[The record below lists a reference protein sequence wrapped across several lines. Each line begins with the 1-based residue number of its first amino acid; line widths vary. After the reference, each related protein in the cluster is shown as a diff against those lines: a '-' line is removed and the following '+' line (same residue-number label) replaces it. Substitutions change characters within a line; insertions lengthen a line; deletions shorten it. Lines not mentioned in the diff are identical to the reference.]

1 MERMPA
7 VKQRSVRKGI
17 TAGTA
22 ALFALLLV
30 LTLVSCGESG
40 TGGKTGNT
48 ANSAETGPARETR
61 SVRILATSDLH
72 GKFMPWDYSMNEESR
87 KGSAAQLSSA
97 IADHRTDETLLVDAG
112 DLIQGNFAD
121 LFVHRDGVHPMVRAM
136 NQMGYD
142 VWVTGNHDYNFGM
155 DTLRKTIADL
165 HAEVLTGNVYDES
178 GAPIA
183 AGWKIFTYDGVRVAV
198 IGMVTPNIARWDK
211 KNLEKCTVTDPLEET
226 RRIIDSIQGQYDALV
241 GVYHMGIQN
250 EYEVPNSGVTDI
262 CNACPEFDVMIS
274 AHEHR
279 LIESMDI
286 NGVLVVQNRDSAQ
299 TMSVIDLS
307 FESEGE
313 GWKLTGRT
321 ARSAA
326 VSEYDPDPAMMKL
339 LEEDHK
345 AALEASA
352 QVIGV
357 LKGGTLV
364 PEKEPSEKGSSE
376 DPLFRTELPA
386 AQVQDTALTDLINR
400 VQLYYSGADVSASPL
415 CGPDTGLDEGDI
427 HLYDTAR
434 IYSFDNTLYTVRMNG
449 RQLKKLME
457 WTASYFNTVTPE
469 APEITADPEFPSYNY
484 LIFEGVSYE
493 IDLTCPAGERI
504 RDLAW
509 PDGKP
514 VEDEDTFLVSL
525 NNYNAASQ
533 VLQPGV
539 IFTEDDLPELEEMD
553 IRGDLGG
560 IRELIRD
567 YIVHAE
573 NGVLTPECSH
583 NWRIVI
589 P

>member
-364 PEKEPSEKGSSE
+364 PEKDLPGEGLSEVLLS
-376 DPLFRTELPA
+376 RTELPA
-386 AQVQDTALTDLINR
+386 AQR
-400 VQLYYSGADVSASPL
+400 
-415 CGPDTGLDEGDI
+415 
-427 HLYDTAR
+427 
-434 IYSFDNTLYTVRMNG
+434 
-449 RQLKKLME
+449 
-457 WTASYFNTVTPE
+457 TAS
-469 APEITADPEFPSYNY
+469 
-484 LIFEGVSYE
+484 
-493 IDLTCPAGERI
+493 
-504 RDLAW
+504 
-509 PDGKP
+509 
-514 VEDEDTFLVSL
+514 
-525 NNYNAASQ
+525 
-533 VLQPGV
+533 
-539 IFTEDDLPELEEMD
+539 
-553 IRGDLGG
+553 
-560 IRELIRD
+560 
-567 YIVHAE
+567 
-573 NGVLTPECSH
+573 
-583 NWRIVI
+583 
-589 P
+589 